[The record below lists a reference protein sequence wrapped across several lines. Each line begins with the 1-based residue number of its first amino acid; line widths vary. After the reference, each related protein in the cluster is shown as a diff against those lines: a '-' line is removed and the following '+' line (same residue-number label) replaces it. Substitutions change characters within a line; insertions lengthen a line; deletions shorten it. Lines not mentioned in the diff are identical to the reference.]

1 MKLLRWGDPALV
13 LGEVPRF
20 LPTLPM
26 QTLVFH
32 GRDDAA
38 IPEEFASRAARL
50 LPNASMVTVDAGHF
64 IPLDQPESVAARLS
78 DFFTAY
84 ARDYL
89 SATSLASV

>member
-1 MKLLRWGDPALV
+1 
-13 LGEVPRF
+13 
-20 LPTLPM
+20 
-26 QTLVFH
+26 
-32 GRDDAA
+32 
-38 IPEEFASRAARL
+38 
-50 LPNASMVTVDAGHF
+50 VDAGHF